1 MGLVLPQQIEIQV
14 AVNMAK
20 YYENLGYE
28 IPKKYNKRDHKWVY
42 DRNATMKVDVRDLK
56 PSSNLLLECECDIC
70 KEREKIPKSEYTRI
84 NGYVSKYGYD
94 YLCLDC
100 KFDVM
105 PTAKLNVGTFK
116 DNKEKIQKFLVRKL
130 KSYVESNGYPQN
142 KKLAFKPKNK
152 MPTLRMYEEYLDG
165 DLVDWL
171 ELCGYKLSNEEKYE
185 MRTRG
190 GQNKNYTKDD
200 CISIIMNMQKHL
212 DRPLE
217 YKDFKYPTPDTL
229 GVTHIKKYWGSVNK
243 MKKELGLEIVQ
254 ENMMDKQLTKDDFDK
269 EVHYIVNFIKSDGR
283 SFITTREI
291 NENSDWMSYGTL
303 DRTCKKHYNIGL
315 VQHLSSFGISFGKQG
330 NGINYDFEDGEHV
343 TSQFEYMFSR
353 YLKEHGFK
361 YQIDYF
367 RDVKYSN
374 FIDGY
379 NGNMNCDYV
388 IHIDDK
394 IIYIEIAGII
404 ADYKT
409 WYYENKV
416 ISYSKSKEQYRVK
429 LLEKETMLKNA
440 NLHYYILFPCD
451 LTNNNFQDILSND
464 NLDLKN
470 RIESFYKNNIDWNK
484 VRNIGELDY
493 SQNVIRDFKKYNEK
507 QKEAV

>member
-1 MGLVLPQQIEIQV
+1 
-14 AVNMAK
+14 
-20 YYENLGYE
+20 
-28 IPKKYNKRDHKWVY
+28 
-42 DRNATMKVDVRDLK
+42 
-56 PSSNLLLECECDIC
+56 
-70 KEREKIPKSEYTRI
+70 
-84 NGYVSKYGYD
+84 
-94 YLCLDC
+94 
-100 KFDVM
+100 
-105 PTAKLNVGTFK
+105 
-116 DNKEKIQKFLVRKL
+116 
-130 KSYVESNGYPQN
+130 
-142 KKLAFKPKNK
+142 
-152 MPTLRMYEEYLDG
+152 
-165 DLVDWL
+165 
-171 ELCGYKLSNEEKYE
+171 
-185 MRTRG
+185 
-190 GQNKNYTKDD
+190 
-200 CISIIMNMQKHL
+200 
-212 DRPLE
+212 
-217 YKDFKYPTPDTL
+217 
-229 GVTHIKKYWGSVNK
+229 

-269 EVHYIVNFIKSDGR
+269 EVHYIVNFIKLDGR
-283 SFITTREI
+283 NFITTREI

-303 DRTCKKHYNIGL
+303 DRTCKKYYNIGL

-388 IHIDDK
+388 IHIDNK

-416 ISYSKSKEQYRVK
+416 ISYSKSKEQYRIK
-429 LLEKETMLKNA
+429 LLEKETMLKNE

-451 LTNNNFQDILSND
+451 LTNNNFQNILFND

-470 RIESFYKNNIDWNK
+470 KIESFYKNNIDWNK
-484 VRNIGELDY
+484 VRSIGELDY
-493 SQNVIRDFKKYNEK
+493 SQNVIRDFKKYSEK